1 MQAPLIPSELPALRR
16 GLMVSLLLH
25 LVLGTLAVFVFKPP
39 HHVDTELVDIEVAP
53 LPPKAEALPAEVAK
67 PPDQPPAAGSDDV
80 AAASTTPP
88 PPAETL
94 AIDAGVDAPPDA
106 APDAPPDA
114 PPDAKPDARP
124 KPDASM
130 DAAEPMV
137 ASVDAGSPDSA
148 EVAMLDAADAAILAE
163 VDAGSDAGSG
173 SAAAVASSGDADAT
187 GDAAIVGTAGSGQG
201 SGSGSGEGSGS
212 GSAVASI
219 ALATGSGSG
228 VPGQTDE
235 PAVEGAPT
243 TAGTA
248 ANLLTYFPQ
257 GHILTALIR
266 FDRLRGTEWAAQTER
281 LLFPM
286 PDYRLLFRGADA
298 RITDK
303 LETLVISTPAPR
315 DATATTLVGRTA
327 LGRAALRD
335 FLGAS
340 SPVTWSTAKGGLLGK
355 RTGRMFPGDKRV
367 ILSPFKSWFLL
378 AQPKDLGALTS
389 PAPGN
394 LDAIEAS
401 GRLPAW
407 IGGIRKIEA
416 ESGGDKRGP
425 ALVVTISLGGK
436 RVDLGDNDFGLGIKT
451 LPTPDRLSLA
461 MELVTQGWLVRGNMR
476 FGAERDAIEFIAAA
490 DSVRDRVG
498 DSTAIQMVIGKPLA
512 RVIKNL
518 SFARTGGRVSYATSI
533 SIADARAI
541 LAAVAQQLDGYFGP

>member
-114 PPDAKPDARP
+114 P
-124 KPDASM
+124 
-130 DAAEPMV
+130 
-137 ASVDAGSPDSA
+137 PDSA